1 MKKTTPVLM
10 LALILVSCNK
20 NSDSSLDARTT
31 GVPPASTSTVSPALG
46 EPFDVNVGSEVQIKG
61 EDLSVRFVAVP
72 SDSRCPVGATC
83 PWTGEAVV
91 VLNIAGRVDSLHTP
105 TQPNSTTYKT
115 YAIKLMQLTPF
126 PVLNVPNDPAA
137 YVARLVVTKGN

>member
-1 MKKTTPVLM
+1 MKNTT
-10 LALILVSCNK
+10 LILILSLVIVSCNK

-31 GVPPASTSTVSPALG
+31 GIPPASTSSVSSALG
-46 EPFDVNVGSEVQIKG
+46 EPFEMNVGSEVQIKG

-91 VLNIAGRVDSLHTP
+91 VLNIAGRADSLHTP
-105 TQPNSTTYKT
+105 TQPSLTTYKT
-115 YAIKLMQLTPF
+115 YTIKLLQLAPY